1 VTVGARSKLGRRIRE
16 LFIHDWLEI
25 ALTGLG
31 LLFFALTLLC
41 VTAIVVDLATWNDPA
56 TGFSAGE
63 GVLKLSKGFALA
75 LFSVGAV
82 VTAAVGWMLAGVPI
96 RDRLRAL
103 VRSRRR
109 NSRRS

>member
-1 VTVGARSKLGRRIRE
+1 VAPRSKLGRRIRE

-25 ALTGLG
+25 FLTVLGILFLG
-31 LLFFALTLLC
+31 LTVLC
-41 VTAIVVDLATWNDPA
+41 VVAVVVDIATWNDSG

-82 VTAAVGWMLAGVPI
+82 VTAAVAW
-96 RDRLRAL
+96 AL
-103 VRSRRR
+103 VGPPLRDWVRAFARWRRR
-109 NSRRS
+109 NSGPR